1 MTMQFN
7 MWNVDHGSAA
17 YVSTPN
23 DKRFIFDLGT
33 LGGISILRNLQQA
46 GISYVDRVT
55 ITHPHMDH
63 IDDILN
69 LDGLAFTTLCTPRH
83 LTEDDIRGG
92 NPKLNDEAEA
102 RVKKY
107 LQIRDQYVYPVD
119 PGSDATLP
127 QNNDGVKIQIF
138 CPDQSSTSNLNNHSI
153 VTVLEYEGLKILVPG
168 DNEAPSWEELLSRPD
183 FREAIDDVDVLVA
196 AHHGR
201 ESGFHRPL
209 FDHFTPYITLISDG
223 RAGKTSVTGKYDDV
237 TIGWPVQQ
245 RSDGTKHQR
254 KCVTTRNDG
263 TIIVKVSPNPSG
275 GCYLDVS
282 ID

>member
-1 MTMQFN
+1 MTMQLN

-23 DKRFIFDLGT
+23 GKRFIFDLGT
-33 LGGISILRNLQQA
+33 LGELSILNNLKGA
-46 GISYVDRVT
+46 GINFVDSIT

-92 NPKLNDEAEA
+92 NPNLMGEPEAKI
-102 RVKKY
+102 RKY
-107 LQIRDQYVYPVD
+107 LWIRDHYAYPVD
-119 PGSDATLP
+119 PSSDATLP
-127 QNNDGVKIQIF
+127 QNNAGVRVQIF
-138 CPDQSSTSNLNNHSI
+138 CPNQSSTSNLNNHSV
-153 VTVLEYEGLKILVPG
+153 VTFLEYEGLKILIPG
-168 DNEAPSWEELLSRPD
+168 DNEAPSWEELLSYSD
-183 FREAIDDVDVLVA
+183 FREAISGVNVLVA

-209 FDHFTPYITLISDG
+209 FDYFNPYITLVSDG
-223 RAGKTSVTGKYDDV
+223 RVVGTSVTGKYDEV
-237 TIGWPVQQ
+237 TIGWPVQ
-245 RSDGTKHQR
+245 RRGDGTRHQR
-254 KCVTTRNDG
+254 KCLTTRNDG
-263 TIIVKVSPNPSG
+263 MIIVKVSRNPSG

>member
-33 LGGISILRNLQQA
+33 LGGFSILESLQKA

-69 LDGLAFTTLCTPRH
+69 LDGLAFPTLCTPRH
-83 LTEDDIRGG
+83 LTKGDIKGG
-92 NPKLNDEAEA
+92 NPKLNGEAETK
-102 RVKKY
+102 VEKY
-107 LQIRDQYVYPVD
+107 LQIRNQYVHPVD
-119 PGSDATLP
+119 PGSDAALP
-127 QNNDGVKIQIF
+127 QNNGGVQVQIF
-138 CPDQSSTSNLNNHSI
+138 CPNQSSTSNLNNHSI
-153 VTVLEYEGLKILVPG
+153 VTVLEYEGLKILIPG
-168 DNEAPSWEELLSRPD
+168 DNEAPSWEELLSHSG
-183 FREAIDDVDVLVA
+183 FREAISGVDVLVA

-209 FDHFTPYITLISDG
+209 FGYFKPYVTLISDG
-223 RAGKTSVTGKYDDV
+223 RVVGTSVTSKYDDV

-245 RSDGTKHQR
+245 RGDGTRHQR
-254 KCVTTRNDG
+254 KCLTTRNDG
-263 TIIVKVSPNPSG
+263 VIIVKVSPNPSG

>member
-7 MWNVDHGSAA
+7 IWNVDHGSAA

-33 LGGISILRNLQQA
+33 LGGFSILERLRKA
-46 GISYVDRVT
+46 GISYADRVT

-69 LDGLAFTTLCTPRH
+69 LDDLAFTTLCTPRH
-83 LTEDDIRGG
+83 LTENDIRGG
-92 NPKLNDEAEA
+92 NPKLSGEAEA
-102 RVKKY
+102 KVRKY
-107 LQIRDQYVYPVD
+107 LQIRDQYAYPVD

-127 QNNDGVKIQIF
+127 QNNAGVRVQTF
-138 CPDQSSTSNLNNHSI
+138 CPSQSSTSNLNNHSM
-153 VTVLEYEGLKILVPG
+153 VTILEYEGLKILVPG
-168 DNEAPSWEELLSRPD
+168 DNETASWEELLSHSD
-183 FREAIDDVDVLVA
+183 FRGAISGVDVLVA

-209 FDHFTPYITLISDG
+209 FDYFNPYITLISDG
-223 RAGKTSVTGKYDDV
+223 RVVGTSVTGKYDDV
-237 TIGWPVQQ
+237 TIGWPVRQ
-245 RSDGTKHQR
+245 RGDGTEHQR
-254 KCVTTRNDG
+254 KCLTTRNDG
-263 TIIVKVSPNPSG
+263 VIIVKVTPNPSG